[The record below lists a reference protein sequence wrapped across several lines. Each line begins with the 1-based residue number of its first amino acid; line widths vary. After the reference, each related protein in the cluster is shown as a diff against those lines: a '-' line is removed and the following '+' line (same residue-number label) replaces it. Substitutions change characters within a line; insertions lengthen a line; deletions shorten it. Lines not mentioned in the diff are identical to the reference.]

1 MGGKKKINPGSL
13 YLVLSEACGNGRDPL
28 DIARRAIAGGID
40 ILQMR
45 EKDRS
50 PRELSALGTA
60 LSCLC
65 RESGIIFIV
74 NDDPRLAVDLNADG
88 VHMGQEDLAA
98 CNVDTVRRMVGP
110 HRIIGVSTHN
120 PDQFR
125 EALAWDVD
133 YLAFGPVFQTKT
145 KDYHIGTADIR
156 QIIAITSKPVFF
168 IGGIQTANL
177 DSLIE
182 KGATNVALIR
192 DIMEAE
198 DVTERTVWYKRKLAE
213 ASGRLFLNSPG
224 KQEDKICRYA
234 STARRLR

>member
-13 YLVLSEACGNGRDPL
+13 YLVLSGACGSDRDPL
-28 DIARRAIAGGID
+28 DIAKWAIAGGID

-45 EKDRS
+45 EKDMS
-50 PRELSALGTA
+50 PQELSALGTA

-65 RESGIIFIV
+65 RETGIIFIV
-74 NDDPRLAVDLNADG
+74 NDDPRLAVDLDACG

-98 CNVDTVRRMVGP
+98 CSVDMVRRIVGP

-156 QIIAITSKPVFF
+156 QIVAITSKPVFF

-177 DSLIE
+177 DILIE

-198 DVTERTVWYKRKLAE
+198 DVVERTVWYKRKLTG
-213 ASGRLFLNSPG
+213 ASGRMFLNGPE
-224 KQEDKICRYA
+224 K
-234 STARRLR
+234 